1 MNLKQ
6 TILFIAASLIGII
19 GVFLDQTNK
28 EGGDSLKGVGIGIM
42 ITLAFQIV
50 PQLIKRKKETS

>member
-6 TILFIAASLIGII
+6 TILFIAASLLGII

-28 EGGDSLKGVGIGIM
+28 EGGDSLKGIGIGIM
-42 ITLAFQIV
+42 IALSFQLV